1 MADRVILRHF
11 NQEIFQKQ
19 AQRRQKASRKGCD
32 KVRVLTVGEELAKIE
47 AKHQKEE
54 ALARE
59 KERYH
64 ALNGKVK
71 FAKAVWKEMRMD
83 SDIFS

>member
-11 NQEIFQKQ
+11 NQELFEKQ

-32 KVRVLTVGEELAKIE
+32 KVRVLTVDEELAKIE
-47 AKHQKEE
+47 EKQQKEE
-54 ALARE
+54 AFARE